1 MMPKLTLQFE
11 GRVLREFEVG
21 SSLTIGRL
29 PDNTIVIDNPA
40 VSGHHAHVFC
50 DGTKVIL
57 EDLRSTNGTYV
68 NEQYVLRQVL
78 RHGDVILV
86 GKHTLAFEQT
96 ADATVATTPAGLS
109 GLGDT
114 VYLDTKQHR
123 ALLATLRQAKAQ
135 ADKAAGVRPTVS
147 VPTQRQRLGVL
158 RVVEGETESAEY
170 DLAAHTSLI
179 GKSSTALVRLRGWFK
194 PDVAVAIARNGDSYV
209 ATRLGGKN
217 FVNGEPLRDRREL
230 KAGDVLRVSGVT
242 LEFGLKDGSFAEPA
256 PVRERSFSSTRIMS
270 SGERAATF
278 RALT

>member
-1 MMPKLTLQFE
+1 MPKLTLQFE
-11 GRVLREFEVG
+11 GRVLKEFEVG

-40 VSGHHAHVFC
+40 VSGHHAHVFH
-50 DGTKVIL
+50 DGSKVIL

-78 RHGDVILV
+78 KHGDVVLV
-86 GKHTLAFEQT
+86 GKHTLSFEQT
-96 ADATVATTPAGLS
+96 VEVEAPAAASGLS

-123 ALLATLRQAKAQ
+123 ALLATLRQAKAA
-135 ADKAAGVRPTVS
+135 ADKVAGVRPTVS
-147 VPTQRQRLGVL
+147 TPTHRSRLGVL
-158 RVVEGETESAEY
+158 RVVDGEAEQSEY

-179 GKSSTALVRLRGWFK
+179 GTSSTALVRLRGWFK
-194 PDVAVAIARNGDSYV
+194 PEVAVAIARSGDSYV
-209 ATRLGGKN
+209 ATRLAGKN

-230 KAGDVLRVSGVT
+230 KAGDVLRVSGLT
-242 LEFGLKDGSFAEPA
+242 LEFGLKEGSFAEA
-256 PVRERSFSSTRIMS
+256 VPVRERSFSSTRIMS